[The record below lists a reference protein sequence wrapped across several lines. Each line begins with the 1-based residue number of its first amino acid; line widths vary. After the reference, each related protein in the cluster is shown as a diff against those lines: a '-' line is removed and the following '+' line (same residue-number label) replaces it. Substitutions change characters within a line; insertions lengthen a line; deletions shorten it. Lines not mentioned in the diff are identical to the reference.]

1 MGMADEALKV
11 DPWMGRLSSLSRWHR
26 SRPVCWRMWALKTSP
41 ATWAAAWGAF
51 AWRLPG
57 VGPGLW
63 AWTSAL
69 RTSGRH
75 APMQKKLTSRTCAFS
90 RRQTSQP
97 PTLPCPRPAEVT
109 VVFLYLLPWAI
120 EHLKPEMEGIISRGC
135 RVVSFQFHPDFQPSR
150 VTLFGALKL
159 YARTDGDGLAAVAEA
174 LKVRV
179 AELHDVTLLRARN
192 RPASCFSIAD
202 ENTPLALGQ
211 LESIVE
217 EGSPSSCADLQSEN
231 EALRVALSECLQR
244 LEVLEA
250 EREDFISEGV
260 FDLVNSLWLGEAGQ
274 AKRER
279 QGYTVETADRT
290 K

>member
-1 MGMADEALKV
+1 MDAMAQPLK
-11 DPWMGRLSSLSRWHR
+11 R
-26 SRPVCWRMWALKTSP
+26 SPPSKLNVARVAKV
-41 ATWAAAWGAF
+41 AAAA
-51 AWRLPG
+51 A
-57 VGPGLW
+57 
-63 AWTSAL
+63 AAAA
-69 RTSGRH
+69 RTSGQRET
-75 APMQKKLTSRTCAFS
+75 P
-90 RRQTSQP
+90 RRDP
-97 PTLPCPRPAEVT
+97 L
-109 VVFLYLLPWAI
+109 
-120 EHLKPEMEGIISRGC
+120 
-135 RVVSFQFHPDFQPSR
+135 SR
-150 VTLFGALKL
+150 VCRTAGAGRPPPGVTRHEPLC
-159 YARTDGDGLAAVAEA
+159 APEQCGSQVVPAAPDKSDPLPE
-174 LKVRV
+174 
-179 AELHDVTLLRARN
+179 